1 MDYAAARRNMVESQL
16 RPNKVT
22 DAVVLDAMATLSRER
37 FVPDGMRS
45 VAYVDEDIPV
55 GSGRY
60 LMEPMVLARL
70 LQLAAVRS
78 GDAALV
84 VGAATGYTAAVIAR
98 LAGRV
103 IALESDPQLAAYAK
117 DALASLGI
125 GNVVIV
131 EGPLSAG
138 APRQAPYDVIVID
151 GSVDE
156 IPAHIIEQLG
166 EGGRLV
172 AVQNTDRIG
181 RATLLTRSRGVVAG
195 RTTFDAAVP
204 RLPGFE
210 AAPVFSF

>member
-1 MDYAAARRNMVESQL
+1 MDYAAARRNMVESQV

-22 DAVVLDAMATLSRER
+22 DAAILDALATLPRER
-37 FVPDGMRS
+37 FVPEAMRS

-55 GSGRY
+55 GRGRF

-70 LQLAAVRS
+70 LQLAAVQP

-84 VGAATGYTAAVIAR
+84 VGAATGYTAVVLAR

-103 IALESDPQLAAYAK
+103 IALESDPELTANAKETLAG
-117 DALASLGI
+117 LGI
-125 GNVVIV
+125 GNIAIV
-131 EGPLSAG
+131 EGALTAG
-138 APRQAPYDVIVID
+138 APRQAPYDIIVFD

-156 IPAHIIEQLG
+156 IPAPIIEQLG

-172 AVQNTDRIG
+172 AVRNTDRIG
-181 RATLLTRSRGVVAG
+181 RATLLTRNRGVVAS
-195 RTTFDAAVP
+195 RTAFDAAVP

>member
-22 DAVVLDAMATLSRER
+22 DAAVLDAMATLPRER
-37 FVPDGMRS
+37 FVPEAMRS

-55 GSGRY
+55 GRDRF

-70 LQLAAVRS
+70 LQLAAVQP

-84 VGAATGYTAAVIAR
+84 VGSATGYTAAVLAR
-98 LAGRV
+98 LAARV
-103 IALESDPQLAAYAK
+103 IGLEGDPQFAASAKETLAG
-117 DALASLGI
+117 LGI
-125 GNVVIV
+125 GNVAIV
-131 EGPLSAG
+131 ESPLAAG
-138 APRQAPYDVIVID
+138 APRQAPYDVIVLD

-156 IPAHIIEQLG
+156 IPAPVIDQMG

-172 AVQNTDRIG
+172 AVRNTDRIG

-195 RTTFDAAVP
+195 RATFDAAVP

>member
-22 DAVVLDAMATLSRER
+22 DAAVLDAMATLSRER

-70 LQLAAVRS
+70 LQLAAVNS

-84 VGAATGYTAAVIAR
+84 VGAATGYTVAVMAR

-103 IALESDPQLAAYAK
+103 IALESDPQLAANAK
-117 DALASLGI
+117 EALASLGV

-131 EGPLSAG
+131 EGPLTAG
-138 APRQAPYDVIVID
+138 APRQAPFDVIVLD

-156 IPAHIIEQLG
+156 IPARIIEQLG

-172 AVQNTDRIG
+172 AVRNTDRIG

-195 RTTFDAAVP
+195 RSTFDASVP

-210 AAPVFSF
+210 AVPVFSF

>member
-22 DAVVLDAMATLSRER
+22 DAAVLDALGTLPRER
-37 FVPDGMRS
+37 FIPEAMRS

-55 GSGRY
+55 GRGRF

-70 LQLAAVRS
+70 LQLAAVGP

-84 VGAATGYTAAVIAR
+84 VGAATGYTVAALAR

-103 IALESDPQLAAYAK
+103 IALESDAQLAAYAK
-117 DALASLGI
+117 EALAGLGI
-125 GNVVIV
+125 GNVAVV
-131 EGPLSAG
+131 EGPLTAG
-138 APRQAPYDVIVID
+138 APRQAPYDVIVFD

-156 IPAHIIEQLG
+156 VPASVVDQLG

-172 AVQNTDRIG
+172 AVRNTDRIG
-181 RATLLTRSRGVVAG
+181 RATVLTRSRGIVAA
-195 RTTFDAAVP
+195 RTAFDAAVP

>member
-22 DAVVLDAMATLSRER
+22 DAGVLDAMATLPRER
-37 FVPDGMRS
+37 FVPEAMRS

-55 GSGRY
+55 GRGRF

-70 LQLAAVRS
+70 LQLAAVQP

-84 VGAATGYTAAVIAR
+84 VGAATGYTAVVLAR
-98 LAGRV
+98 LAARV
-103 IALESDPQLAAYAK
+103 IVLESDPQLAASAK
-117 DALASLGI
+117 EALAGLGI
-125 GNVVIV
+125 GNVAIV
-131 EGPLSAG
+131 EGPLTAG
-138 APRQAPYDVIVID
+138 APRQAPYDIIVFD

-156 IPAHIIEQLG
+156 IPAQVIDQLG

-172 AVQNTDRIG
+172 AVRNTDRIG
-181 RATLLTRSRGVVAG
+181 RATLLTRSRGIVAG